1 MSQQLHLFCDRPS
14 NMDWVDRA
22 SPSSPLLEQTR
33 QLFGDDRCSTTEL
46 VQRILS
52 ATKAIDQQC
61 AQPVQR

>member
-1 MSQQLHLFCDRPS
+1 MSQQLYLFSDRLLDP
-14 NMDWVDRA
+14 DLADLD
-22 SPSSPLLEQTR
+22 SPSLTLLEQTR
-33 QLFGDDRCSTTEL
+33 QLFGNDCCSTAEL